1 MEKDVLIAIPSYKRA
16 NVQKTFELFKA
27 LKIVEKFD
35 VLVFAYEYDPMIN
48 DYMKNVGPNLYIIPK
63 EKIEKP
69 NLRAKR
75 NLIFDYAVANNYD
88 YVFQIDDDIEFVGRH
103 YDIEGFAKDS
113 IAYFN
118 MYPTLAM
125 TSPAM
130 SALRCVNHPMVE
142 LDVIC
147 HCTAMYNMRKLKNL
161 RFPLDVKCEDN
172 WISIELLRTGYSTA
186 RLNEFVIYNNDAK
199 RDGLDNTGLSYMY
212 EETGLNI
219 TDDLIKRFPDLVKAG
234 VLKVKE
240 DGNVTIVKKALAEWR
255 ANL

>member
-142 LDVIC
+142 
-147 HCTAMYNMRKLKNL
+147 
-161 RFPLDVKCEDN
+161 
-172 WISIELLRTGYSTA
+172 
-186 RLNEFVIYNNDAK
+186 
-199 RDGLDNTGLSYMY
+199 
-212 EETGLNI
+212 
-219 TDDLIKRFPDLVKAG
+219 
-234 VLKVKE
+234 
-240 DGNVTIVKKALAEWR
+240 
-255 ANL
+255 

>member
-1 MEKDVLIAIPSYKRA
+1 MGRDVLIAIPSYKRA

-27 LKIVEKFD
+27 LGIIGKFD
-35 VLVFAYEYDPMIN
+35 ILVFAYEYDPMIS
-48 DYMKNVGPNLYIIPK
+48 DYMENIGQNLYIIPK

-75 NLIFDYAVANNYD
+75 NLIFDYAVSNNYD
-88 YVFQIDDDIEFVGRH
+88 YVFQIDDDIEFIGRR
-103 YDIEGFAKDS
+103 YDIECFIRDS
-113 IAYFN
+113 IVYFN
-118 MYPTLAM
+118 MSPTLAM

-130 SALRCVNHPMVE
+130 SALRCVNHPMIE
-142 LDVIC
+142 PDVVC
-147 HCTAMYNMRKLKNL
+147 HCTAMYDMRKLKSL

-212 EETGLNI
+212 KATGLNI
-219 TDDLIKRFPDLVKAG
+219 TDDLIKRFPDLIKAE

-240 DGNVTIVKKALAEWR
+240 NGSLAIDKEALKEWR
-255 ANL
+255 LDL